1 MMPDYGCPV
10 QAWTIYAVATPLIT
24 HIFGVSPDAYHKQ
37 VVFEPHLPAGWNRIA
52 LSNLR
57 VGDNAFSIEIT
68 ENDSETV
75 YDISSR
81 DEHWNYILRLPDA
94 SGNGYVL
101 NGEKTT
107 PRQDGAIPLTGKR
120 NRITV
125 HN

>member
-57 VGDNAFSIEIT
+57 VGDNAFSVKVVR
-68 ENDSETV
+68 DETKTI
-75 YDISSR
+75 YDISSNE
-81 DEHWNYILRLPDA
+81 DDWNYTLRLPSDP
-94 SGNGYVL
+94 GKHYEL
-101 NGEKTT
+101 NGQE
-107 PRQDGAIPLTGKR
+107 AILQQADILLKGKQ
-120 NRITV
+120 NRMIII
-125 HN
+125 N